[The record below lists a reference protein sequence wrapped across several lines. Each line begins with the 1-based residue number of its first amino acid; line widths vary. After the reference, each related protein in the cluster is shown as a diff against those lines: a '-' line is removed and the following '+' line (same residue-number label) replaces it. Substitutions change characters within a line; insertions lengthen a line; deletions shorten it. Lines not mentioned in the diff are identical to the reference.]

1 MSNIEKSGSKRA
13 TYQDVLDAPPH
24 KVAEV
29 IDGVLYTMPRPA
41 VPHSIAGSALGWLI
55 GGPFGHSRGR
65 PGGWWIVDE
74 PELHLGEDI
83 VVPDIAG
90 WRRER
95 VPNYPNAA
103 YWEVSPDWLC
113 EVLSPST
120 RKIDL
125 GPKSAIYARE
135 RVKHMW
141 MVDPDARCLETFEL
155 RGSRWRRLAKLT
167 KETKRCRSHLSRRCH
182 FRYWIC
188 GVCQR
193 RLYPIVGRAK
203 CTTKIWV
210 MTEPTQSGGGRPKCV
225 PRVGDILQVM
235 VGKASTPIDDWS

>member
-1 MSNIEKSGSKRA
+1 MSIIEKSDSKRA
-13 TYQDVLDAPPH
+13 TYQDVLDTPPH

-65 PGGWWIVDE
+65 PGGWWIVNE
-74 PELHLGEDI
+74 PELHLGGDI
-83 VVPDIAG
+83 VVPNIAG

-103 YWEVSPDWLC
+103 YWEVAPDWLC

-141 MVDPDARCLETFEL
+141 MVDPDARSLETFRL
-155 RGSRWRRLAKLT
+155 RSGHWRRLAKLT
-167 KETKRCRSHLSRRCH
+167 GNQEVSQPPFEAVSFPLLDLWGLPTPVVPHPRPRQVHDKE
-182 FRYWIC
+182 
-188 GVCQR
+188 
-193 RLYPIVGRAK
+193 
-203 CTTKIWV
+203 
-210 MTEPTQSGGGRPKCV
+210 M
-225 PRVGDILQVM
+225 GDE
-235 VGKASTPIDDWS
+235 